1 MKRLIGVACLAAA
14 AAALPAAA
22 ADIYVIANPGL
33 QLTAEE
39 AREVFLGDKQFAGS
53 VKILPFD
60 NAAAQPEFL
69 AKVLDMSANRY
80 GTLWAKKGF
89 RDGLNAPAVK
99 ASDLEVLSAVR
110 STPGAVGYV
119 TSAPTGVTVIRKY

>member
-1 MKRLIGVACLAAA
+1 MKISSLLAALAA

-22 ADIYVIANPGL
+22 DIYLIANPGV
-33 QLTAEE
+33 QLGADE
-39 AREVFLGDKQFAGS
+39 ARDVYTGDKQLAGS
-53 VKILPFD
+53 VKLVPFD

-80 GTLWAKKGF
+80 NTMWAKKGF

-99 ASDLEVLSAVR
+99 ASDIEVLTAVKA
-110 STPGAVGYV
+110 TPGGLGYV
-119 TSAPTGVTVIRKY
+119 TTPPTGVTVIRKY

>member
-1 MKRLIGVACLAAA
+1 
-14 AAALPAAA
+14 
-22 ADIYVIANPGL
+22 
-33 QLTAEE
+33 
-39 AREVFLGDKQFAGS
+39 
-53 VKILPFD
+53 
-60 NAAAQPEFL
+60 
-69 AKVLDMSANRY
+69 MSANRY

-119 TSAPTGVTVIRKY
+119 TSAPTGVNVIRKY